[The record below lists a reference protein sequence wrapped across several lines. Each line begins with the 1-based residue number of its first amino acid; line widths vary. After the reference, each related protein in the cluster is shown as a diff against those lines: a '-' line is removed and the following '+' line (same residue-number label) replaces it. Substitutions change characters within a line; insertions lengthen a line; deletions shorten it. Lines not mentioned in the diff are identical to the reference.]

1 MLVYAYDHCFH
12 ILQPIPLSDIIEE
25 ANLTRGHQLSAMNNT
40 LELLARNA
48 QKKAEL
54 MLEHKSTFAPS
65 TSCNPRFYLAD
76 DHSQES
82 LHQLRPKLP
91 TVGKDTRALVP
102 KRHTTS
108 EEVKK
113 HLPSYLTSDG
123 DLVSGS
129 LEEFGEQF
137 YCAPSRSKR
146 TETHKHTGTPV
157 FLTDLHERESHQNN
171 GSTSLS
177 DLSNSGSQSSLR
189 NGNRWQP
196 LSTSA
201 LSEHR
206 KVKEVAVSGLGHL
219 AHGKYCMWKPATCVV
234 ETNDS

>member
-1 MLVYAYDHCFH
+1 
-12 ILQPIPLSDIIEE
+12 
-25 ANLTRGHQLSAMNNT
+25 MNNT

-54 MLEHKSTFAPS
+54 MLEHKSTFTLS
-65 TSCNPRFYLAD
+65 SSCDPKFYLAD
-76 DHSQES
+76 DHSQEA

-91 TVGKDTRALVP
+91 TVDRDIPALVP
-102 KRHTTS
+102 RRHSTS

-137 YCAPSRSKR
+137 YCTPSRSKR
-146 TETHKHTGTPV
+146 TEMHKHTGTPV
-157 FLTDLHERESHQNN
+157 FLTDLHDGGSHQNS
-171 GSTSLS
+171 GCTSLS
-177 DLSNSGSQSSLR
+177 DLSNSSSQSSLR
-189 NGNRWQP
+189 GGNRWQP

-201 LSEHR
+201 LSEYR

-219 AHGKYCMWKPATCVV
+219 AHGRYSMWKPAACVV